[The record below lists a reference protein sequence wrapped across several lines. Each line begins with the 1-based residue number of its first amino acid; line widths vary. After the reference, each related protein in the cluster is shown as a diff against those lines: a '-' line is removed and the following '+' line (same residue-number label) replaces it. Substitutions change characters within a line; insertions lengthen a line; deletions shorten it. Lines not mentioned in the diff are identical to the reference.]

1 MKLTY
6 LIKASE
12 QLLSAVMLLYRLLYL
27 HSKTNDELLVMLDK
41 SNQRQHFLLREAH
54 YTVQVLSVPPG
65 FNQRSCA
72 I

>member
-27 HSKTNDELLVMLDK
+27 HSKTNDELLVVLDK

-54 YTVQVLSVPPG
+54 Y
-65 FNQRSCA
+65 
-72 I
+72 